1 MKREADWLREACADL
16 AEEEIRLL
24 DRGLTPDERRQAEET
39 YRGHKR
45 TALALIRRRSARS
58 AAAPYLKAAAVLA
71 LLVGAAYFSLRQ
83 SQPEH
88 VPLIQPP
95 AASVGPYY
103 TAVPA
108 AAFSETPTPTPT
120 PAPPTPTPTPSP
132 APTPTPAPPTPTPVS
147 TDAPVP
153 VTPTPAPSP
162 APTPASRRL
171 PPPSG
176 WSGNYFLSG
185 ELPASAGLDLT
196 KYGRCSVRPEDDR
209 QTVSYSYD
217 GWELRFTEYA
227 SSVPVPVPEDA
238 DVSYARLSDGVIAL
252 RAETAEGVTVSWDQ
266 GGQTLSLFLSAG
278 APRDS
283 ADPLAIART
292 AEKFSEE

>member
-120 PAPPTPTPTPSP
+120 PAPPTPTP
-132 APTPTPAPPTPTPVS
+132 VS

-196 KYGRCSVRPEDDR
+196 KYGRCSVRAEDDL